1 VCGLFGAIGLGWS
14 EGVIRALAWA
24 NQERGTDSIG
34 FFDSTG
40 KMIKCA
46 ETPSDALAKANIST
60 WLDASCEGSEKL
72 NRNPSWFIAGHTRLA
87 TRGKVN
93 RQNSHPF
100 RYGRIIGSHNGMI
113 DAPSGYVVDSQHL
126 FDSLH
131 KAGGDY
137 NAAWAEITGY
147 WAVTWFDDHA
157 FYVQVHNGDL
167 TLAKRGDVWYY
178 SSAWSHLAS
187 CIGPVAETI
196 TLKEGQTLKFTLEGG
211 VVVMTEIDK
220 FVSSAPDYWTRKYG
234 CSNAYDVNYTHYPK
248 HGKSSKGSW
257 YESHGSD
264 ATTSEVR
271 EYDKEWRDA
280 WAEYATESEHSHSV

>member
-1 VCGLFGAIGLGWS
+1 MCGLFGAIGFNWS

-24 NQERGTDSIG
+24 NQERGTDSTG
-34 FFDSTG
+34 FFDSSG

-46 ETPSDALAKANIST
+46 ETASDALAKVNIST
-60 WLDASCEGSEKL
+60 WLDASCHGSIKHDA
-72 NRNPSWFIAGHTRLA
+72 SWFIAGHTRLA

-113 DAPSGYVVDSQHL
+113 DAPKGYVVDSQHL

-131 KAGGDY
+131 KANGDY
-137 NAAWAEITGY
+137 NAAWVDITGY

-157 FYVQVHNGDL
+157 FYLQVHNGDL
-167 TLAKRGDVWYY
+167 TLAQRDGVYYY

-187 CIGPVAETI
+187 CIGPVEESI
-196 TLKEGQTLKFTLEGG
+196 TLAEGQTLRFALEDG
-211 VVVMTEIDK
+211 VVTLSDVEK
-220 FVSSAPDYWTRKYG
+220 FVSSAPDYWVRKYG
-234 CSNAYDVNYTHYPK
+234 CSNAHDYTTTSSYPR
-248 HGKSSKGSW
+248 
-257 YESHGSD
+257 HGSSNKGTWTESND
-264 ATTSEVR
+264 KPETGIR

-280 WAEYATESEHSHSV
+280 WSEYATESEHSSC